1 MFKFN
6 EEKFYSHVDRL
17 SHADLLKEIIAL
29 RDMFNIRYLD
39 SSPLI
44 DLMGDMIREDRPSDR
59 LAAEGALYMI
69 SIAEVNSWIYKKL
82 KSYMSYLRGRRGN
95 MTQKQLRHFAGQFLA
110 WKIIR
115 KLNIY
120 LSCCW

>member
-29 RDMFNIRYLD
+29 RDMFNIRYFD

-44 DLMGDMIREDRPSDR
+44 DLMGDME
-59 LAAEGALYMI
+59 E
-69 SIAEVNSWIYKKL
+69 
-82 KSYMSYLRGRRGN
+82 
-95 MTQKQLRHFAGQFLA
+95 
-110 WKIIR
+110 
-115 KLNIY
+115 IY
-120 LSCCW
+120 LNESFIRFACAVDRGLIPECLFD